1 MKKICYDIFCEEEMI
16 SMKLIA
22 VRNTIE
28 VDGNLN
34 RDDYNYYS
42 KELDKLKDLTTL
54 TFQMSDYDGN
64 KTKYISL
71 NKESLVAMLDLLIRK
86 GIQ

>member
-1 MKKICYDIFCEEEMI
+1 MKKNVTEEMI
-16 SMKLIA
+16 RMKLIA
-22 VRNTIE
+22 IRNTIE
-28 VDGNLN
+28 VDGNLK

-64 KTKYISL
+64 KTKYINL
-71 NKESLVAMLDLLIRK
+71 NKESLVAMLDLLIRR
-86 GIQ
+86 GDQ